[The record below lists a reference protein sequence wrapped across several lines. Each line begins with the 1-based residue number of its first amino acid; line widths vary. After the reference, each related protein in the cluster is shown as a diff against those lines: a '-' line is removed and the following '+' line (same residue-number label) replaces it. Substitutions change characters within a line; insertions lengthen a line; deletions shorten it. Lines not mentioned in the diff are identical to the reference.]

1 MEQVDQGEKYICE
14 QKQKNKLKRFQF
26 DTTEEYIHKLR
37 TSIALDKNLYRLYDS
52 CSYNTECKF
61 IAVLLETS
69 EKFYKSLKR
78 MGREPSAYLL

>member
-1 MEQVDQGEKYICE
+1 MKGTETEFGDDNQEIKMEQVDQGEKYICE

-52 CSYNTECKF
+52 CSYNTE
-61 IAVLLETS
+61 
-69 EKFYKSLKR
+69 
-78 MGREPSAYLL
+78 